1 MTFHEHQ
8 LSVATERGERT
19 APTVFS
25 IPTTS
30 RLPSAATAASAAAS
44 QESRRSSLPL
54 PSPLRS
60 DAELLRGCISA
71 WSVNGLLSLRRNTAS
86 LKECWEQLPN
96 TSWSACSRTLPLA
109 NKTLNRTTRSRR
121 RAEWREE
128 SHLCGCRKQQESE
141 RKLKSGDSS
150 AFAFSSFSCQLDR
163 FFLLIVLFFL
173 KRIEFKQLVLFS
185 FWTDLGR
192 AKDFQA
198 PRIQP
203 TRPALRPPLPRSPSV
218 SAQLSLAEMMMYFWV
233 SNASAVHQVGLY
245 AIVSQLWTCWDKTVC
260 L

>member
-96 TSWSACSRTLPLA
+96 TFWSACSRTLPLA
-109 NKTLNRTTRSRR
+109 NKTLNGTTRSRR

-163 FFLLIVLFFL
+163 FFLFLIFFFFL
-173 KRIEFKQLVLFS
+173 
-185 FWTDLGR
+185 TDR
-192 AKDFQA
+192 
-198 PRIQP
+198 
-203 TRPALRPPLPRSPSV
+203 V
-218 SAQLSLAEMMMYFWV
+218 
-233 SNASAVHQVGLY
+233 
-245 AIVSQLWTCWDKTVC
+245 
-260 L
+260 

>member
-121 RAEWREE
+121 QQSDVKKATYVVVGSSRKVKENWRVETVAPLPFPVFL
-128 SHLCGCRKQQESE
+128 STRS
-141 RKLKSGDSS
+141 
-150 AFAFSSFSCQLDR
+150 FFSFSD
-163 FFLLIVLFFL
+163 FFFF

-203 TRPALRPPLPRSPSV
+203 TRPALHPPLPRSPSV